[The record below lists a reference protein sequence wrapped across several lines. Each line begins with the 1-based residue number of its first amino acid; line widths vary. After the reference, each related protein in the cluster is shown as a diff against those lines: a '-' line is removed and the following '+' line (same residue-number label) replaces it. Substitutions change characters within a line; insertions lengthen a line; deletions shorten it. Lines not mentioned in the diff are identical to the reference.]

1 LEIGSKPGEKKM
13 AKGKKRDAGKGFVD
27 PDMGKP
33 WLIRLIMRI
42 LRRHDPRKY

>member
-1 LEIGSKPGEKKM
+1 M
-13 AKGKKRDAGKGFVD
+13 AKAKTKGLVD

-42 LRRHDPRKY
+42 LRRRDPRRY